1 MRARVWNV
9 INFQAT
15 GPEWFQSHN
24 TRSVEEISL
33 QPYNLCQR
41 WRETQSITTIKFAQ
55 DLHVDICVCGF
66 RDIMV
71 HHDERNTEY
80 AYCCVLSPWKGKWN
94 RKLSSHSR
102 LSTPDINA
110 VHIDSKG
117 RWCPLSGGKALA
129 PRSLLVIAV
138 WFITVILFES
148 VGRNVYSTLF
158 REPTICTWRGRISAH
173 HGVSFGV
180 DDKLQ
185 DSNSQW
191 PYVYKKALIWRQ
203 NVLVEIRLIQI

>member
-9 INFQAT
+9 KNFQAT

-66 RDIMV
+66 RDIMI
-71 HHDERNTEY
+71 HHDERNTES
-80 AYCCVLSPWKGKWN
+80 AYCCVLSQWKGNWN
-94 RKLSSHSR
+94 RKLSSPST
-102 LSTPDINA
+102 LSTPDIHA

-117 RWCPLSGGKALA
+117 RWCPLSGGEALA
-129 PRSLLVIAV
+129 PRRLLVSGL
-138 WFITVILFES
+138 WFMTVILF
-148 VGRNVYSTLF
+148 
-158 REPTICTWRGRISAH
+158 
-173 HGVSFGV
+173 
-180 DDKLQ
+180 
-185 DSNSQW
+185 
-191 PYVYKKALIWRQ
+191 
-203 NVLVEIRLIQI
+203 